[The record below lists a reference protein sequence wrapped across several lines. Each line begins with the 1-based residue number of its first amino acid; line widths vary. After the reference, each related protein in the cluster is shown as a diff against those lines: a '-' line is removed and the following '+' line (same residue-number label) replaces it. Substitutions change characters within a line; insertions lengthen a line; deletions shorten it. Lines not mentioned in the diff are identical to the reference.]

1 LLNLSTDCLKAYP
14 QHIHVSESENY
25 AQDDHLEMGVH
36 SANNRDAVDS
46 HKVLQGPL
54 VSLMPV
60 LA

>member
-1 LLNLSTDCLKAYP
+1 LFNLSTDCLKAYP
-14 QHIHVSESENY
+14 HHIHVSQPENY
-25 AQDDHLEMGVH
+25 AQGDHLEIGMH

-54 VSLMPV
+54 VRIMPI